1 MNQMVEKVEQ
11 FICEINKF
19 HQEFSHDYFETGEV
33 HKYNLSKTITHVPVD
48 HILDYRLNLHESIN
62 DYLMKSISPITFVYR
77 VKTHESIMDKLER
90 YERRDNKYP
99 VNGWLNDI
107 FGCRLI
113 LDMETIDLVE
123 SLLDE
128 WKEKYNLKNWY
139 KKDKEGYKAIH
150 VYFKNQNNMYFPWEL
165 QIWDKKDIEQNIKSH
180 RNQKRKF
187 IVSRKTMMARW
198 VRDY

>member
-1 MNQMVEKVEQ
+1 MEQMVENIEH
-11 FICEINKF
+11 FIYEINRMHK
-19 HQEFSHDYFETGEV
+19 EVSYDYFETGWGE
-33 HKYNLSKTITHVPVD
+33 KYNLSKTITHVPLD

-62 DYLMKSISPITFVYR
+62 DYLMRTLSPLSFVYR

-90 YERRDNKYP
+90 YENRENKYP

-113 LDMETIDLVE
+113 VDTETMYLIE
-123 SLLDE
+123 GLLDT

-139 KKDKEGYKAIH
+139 KKDKDGYKAIH

-165 QIWDKKDIEQNIKSH
+165 QIWDKKDMEQNIKSH
-180 RNQKRKF
+180 REQKRKF
-187 IVSRKTMMARW
+187 VLNRKNLYARW
-198 VRDY
+198 VK